1 MKKLYTVLLAVLL
14 LAFLAV
20 GVYSLVDRDA
30 TESVMENRKL
40 AQKPEF
46 TWASLLDGSYISALE
61 TYYSDTFPCRE
72 TLLKLNKQLNQF
84 YYYSGT
90 GGDNLLVLDYQ
101 GGAEQGG
108 EAIRHPDDVA
118 ASAGVTEPDLTDMPP
133 QEEETPPS
141 EAPDPAPTEETD
153 GPEKPETTEDE
164 DYTEAGSGNIIITGD
179 RAMDIPTASNDII
192 LRYAGAVNNLHAALG
207 EDVQVISLLTPNSSQ
222 FYAPSD
228 FQTEEHDQQAMI
240 SLCYG
245 AMAEEIVTV
254 DAYSALAAH
263 QEEYIYFRT
272 DHHWTALGAYYAYTA
287 FCQAMDLEAVPLEE
301 FESGVYE
308 DFVGSMYT
316 YTSGYPQ
323 SAVLQENPDTLT
335 YYQPI
340 VETHAKY
347 YADAD
352 LENSTGYPVS
362 VVYTQE
368 ELSNKYLCFV
378 GGDHPVT
385 VIETAAEG
393 PVCLVLK
400 ESYGNAFLPFLTSH
414 YSKIIAIDPREFNQ
428 DGKPSLDLAA
438 FAQAQG
444 VEQLIVI
451 NYPFMINSLVYTKWL
466 NRLVGLDME
475 SE

>member
-1 MKKLYTVLLAVLL
+1 MKKLYTLLLAVLL

-20 GVYSLVDRDA
+20 GVYSLVDQDA
-30 TESVMENRKL
+30 TESIMENRKL
-40 AQKPEF
+40 AEKPEF
-46 TWASLLDGSYISALE
+46 SWASLLDGSYISALE
-61 TYYSDTFPCRE
+61 TYYSDTFPGRD

-108 EAIRHPDDVA
+108 ESIRHPDDI
-118 ASAGVTEPDLTDMPP
+118 ASTAPDDLAPEPDQTPVDTPP
-133 QEEETPPS
+133 QEE
-141 EAPDPAPTEETD
+141 DPAESTDPVPPEE
-153 GPEKPETTEDE
+153 PEKTDDE
-164 DYTEAGSGNIIITGD
+164 DYTEAGAGNIIITKD

-192 LRYAGAVNNLHAALG
+192 LRYAEAINNLHAALG
-207 EDVQVISLLTPNSSQ
+207 ADVQIVSLLTPNSSE
-222 FYAPSD
+222 FYAPPD
-228 FQTEEHDQQAMI
+228 FQTEDHDQRAMI
-240 SLCYG
+240 DLCYG
-245 AMAEEIVTV
+245 AMAEDIVKV
-254 DAYSALAAH
+254 DAYSALEAH

-287 FCQAMDLEAVPLEE
+287 FCQAMDLEAVALEE
-301 FESGVYE
+301 FESGIYE

-323 SAVLQENPDTLT
+323 SAVLQENPDILT
-335 YYQPI
+335 YYLPI

-393 PVCLVLK
+393 PVCMVLK

-414 YSKIIAIDPREFNQ
+414 YSKIIAVDPREFNQ

-438 FAQAQG
+438 FAQEQG
-444 VEQLIVI
+444 VDQLIVV

-466 NRLVGLDME
+466 NRLVGLDLE
-475 SE
+475 SAE